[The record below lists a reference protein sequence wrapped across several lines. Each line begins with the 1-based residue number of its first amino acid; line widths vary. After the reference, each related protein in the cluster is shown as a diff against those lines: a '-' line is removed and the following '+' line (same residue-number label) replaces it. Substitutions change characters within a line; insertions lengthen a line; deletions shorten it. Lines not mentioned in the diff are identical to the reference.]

1 MDDTDI
7 PTILV
12 DDEDLG
18 HYSLED
24 PTDLAHRLRSSL
36 VEGADDQTFLP
47 FLTLSRILTK
57 TCIEAHLKKEYGDLA
72 SQYADQIGPLYAD
85 EADAPKDKPFPVP
98 LGEHTYLRIFA
109 ILVMFEKEG
118 QVHEFIRH
126 RKSAVRGIFALKT
139 LRLEDRSEYDNE
151 VEGLQR
157 FNGVGHRHIIQLM
170 ATFELHDRYHMM
182 LPWASCNLY
191 EFWKSDPFQKTGN
204 RDLDVIRWMSTQIL
218 GLLSAI
224 DAIHNPQGVQFY
236 GRHGDIK
243 PENILWFELDNDP
256 HGLLVLADFGLTKF
270 HRERSRSWTKNTNV
284 GYTYTYAPPEIDIL
298 EQFMSRSSDIWSFGC
313 VLLEMVCWLVGGWD
327 LCEVF
332 SYARLTEDASGILRN
347 DTFFAITKLQDDDL
361 HRFTVKP
368 QVLDFIRRLDHHESC
383 TNYVHDILDIVEKYM
398 VVVRTD
404 DVKRASTGEL
414 LEKFKNID
422 HRVQDDDK
430 RDYIA
435 RPTPG
440 PRKTPTKAL
449 PAVEAH
455 VVDRKYTY
463 SRESRLR
470 LTQRFT
476 DRSRQSQRQSIRIR
490 QIDDADLVIREP
502 HSMTGRK
509 KEFSPERLL
518 NADKRSN
525 LAAAQMIEA
534 KVFEV
539 LEESFDDTNTCLVK
553 FLVQWQVPVCVQEE
567 LDGSTDLGPIL
578 TITGTSSNSL
588 AVCCREYV
596 SETWRDHGTVFLEDL
611 EAFLVQKLPSTDSQV
626 PEKLAVNRPLFMKGH
641 SEDTPVV
648 LFKGCPSQISIFS
661 QFLCWIVATF
671 RLPEPKKTTSSS
683 VSFLHAPSVDD
694 KVHEFHISLKE
705 LKPLDH
711 GTPGTCW
718 TPLFP
723 STVMAEGF
731 EVPVHP
737 DSLRVSLEDDKGTA
751 TGIYLDGISFFLY
764 PTSYKTHP
772 GQQPVI
778 QWHLK
783 EKALDDDG
791 DRDPAI
797 PPDRDG
803 GPLWTKI
810 PVYETLRTSIT
821 VLGYCDKALV
831 QLGTESRRQ
840 YHNEPQYSHAEVE
853 KPNIEASLNSL
864 TLGSSA
870 GGAKAEGTI
879 GFKMRKGHWREL
891 EEKKELSYKQVL
903 RISQNKP
910 VIIYDTQRQSERAWM
925 VSELSMILE
934 LFNIWAQQE
943 GLRGIQYATASADG
957 GAAAFNVL
965 ANRSYSERTAIEK
978 MADEDPSDIKI
989 SGIIKRLYGRIHKTR
1004 SINTGSDEGAPGTLS
1019 LGRCTIKGWDWLE
1032 LVDGFERA
1040 TSQRREVVLLRSH
1053 WISDMTTEWSAL
1065 SGCAI
1070 PVKISTPLHE
1080 LAPRNIKINK
1090 AYLVSCTNSRHS
1102 GIQAAAAVFKEAAKA
1117 NEGVILKVADG
1128 VQMYIAAASSREQEA
1143 AEDSGDWKYYL
1154 TPVLRRLCQVAGL
1167 VSDSAPGSR
1176 SPAKMGSR
1184 EALAYLGSPEVV
1196 AASAL
1201 KGIISGPGAYKLPE
1215 NWAGQLDSFIGN
1227 VESTE
1232 TSSNGPA
1239 VEIFPG
1245 FPESVREEIAFM
1257 DIDSQDTDQIYPR
1270 SMTYES
1276 NVSKEA
1282 MANACMKDYD
1292 PDFQKVSRPNDI
1304 LVSGNGFGCGSS
1316 REQAA
1321 TAILAISIHF
1331 VVAGLRAAFP
1341 KDTKRPIP
1349 TFRTGWTLKWDVK
1362 KSIVHVQEGEGGEES
1377 AEKVGDIPPNV
1388 QEIIALGGLHERCRH
1403 ELKKAS

>member
-1 MDDTDI
+1 MDDTNI
-7 PTILV
+7 PTISV
-12 DDEDLG
+12 NDEISG

-24 PTDLAHRLRSSL
+24 STDLADRLRSSF
-36 VEGADDQTFLP
+36 VEGADDHQIFLP

-57 TCIEAHLKKEYGDLA
+57 MRIEAHLKKHYGGLA
-72 SQYADQIGPLYAD
+72 SQYADQIGPLYTD
-85 EADAPKDKPFPVP
+85 EADVPKDRPFPMS

-109 ILVMFEKEG
+109 ILVMIEKEG
-118 QVHEFIRH
+118 EVHRFLQHRACDGDLPFTLDIRKNAVFRKAGDGEPLGCFRGFRPYQLESFDMLQWRFTTPFFHAPTDNNRIFYHDFH
-126 RKSAVRGIFALKT
+126 RRTILPWCRLDESEVGLEKLSRHITQGAYATIKPIVIDKSSHDFNKVVLQGVKFAAKSIFALKT
-139 LRLEDRSEYDNE
+139 LRLEDRYEYDNE

-170 ATFELHDRYHMM
+170 ATFELHDRYHII

-191 EFWKSDPFQKTGN
+191 DFWKSDPFPKTGN
-204 RDLDVIRWMSTQIL
+204 RDLGVIRWMSTQTL
-218 GLLSAI
+218 GLLSAL
-224 DAIHNPQGVQFY
+224 DAIHNPQGAQFY
-236 GRHGDIK
+236 GRHGDVK
-243 PENILWFELDNDP
+243 PENILWFEMDDEP
-256 HGLLVLADFGLTKF
+256 HGLLVLADFGLTRF

-284 GYTYTYAPPEIDIL
+284 MGYTVTYAPPELDI
-298 EQFMSRSSDIWSFGC
+298 QDGFVSRSSDIWSFGC

-332 SYARLTEDASGILRN
+332 AYARLTEDASGILKT
-347 DTFFAITKLQDDDL
+347 DKFFAIIKGEDDEL

-383 TNYVHDILDIVEKYM
+383 TNYVHDVLDIIEKYM
-398 VVVRTD
+398 VVVPTD

-414 LEKFKNID
+414 LERFKDID
-422 HRVQDDDK
+422 QRVQDDDQS
-430 RDYIA
+430 DYIVK
-435 RPTPG
+435 PTPG

-449 PAVEAH
+449 TAVEAH
-455 VVDRKYTY
+455 VVERKYTY
-463 SRESRLR
+463 SRDSRLR

-490 QIDDADLVIREP
+490 QIDDAGLVIREP
-502 HSMTGRK
+502 HSITGRK

-518 NADKRSN
+518 NADKNSN
-525 LAAAQMIEA
+525 LGAAQMIEA

-539 LEESFDDTNTCLVK
+539 LEGSSYDTNICLVK

-578 TITGTSSNSL
+578 TITGTSPNSL
-588 AVCCREYV
+588 AICCREYV
-596 SETWRDHGTVFLEDL
+596 SETWKDIGEVFLEDL
-611 EAFLVQKLPSTDSQV
+611 EAFLIQKLPSAGIQV
-626 PEKLAVNRPLFMKGH
+626 PKEPTVNRPLFMSGD
-641 SEDTPVV
+641 SEDTAVV
-648 LFKGCPSQISIFS
+648 LFKGSRTQISVFS

-683 VSFLHAPSVDD
+683 VSFLHVPSV
-694 KVHEFHISLKE
+694 KYNVYEFQISLEE

-737 DSLRVSLEDDKGTA
+737 GVFGLQMPFNAMLELAEIVCDVSLEDDKGTA

-772 GQQPVI
+772 GGQPVI

-783 EKALDDDG
+783 EKTLDDDG

-797 PPDRDG
+797 PPDSDG
-803 GPLWTKI
+803 
-810 PVYETLRTSIT
+810 

-831 QLGTESRRQ
+831 QL
-840 YHNEPQYSHAEVE
+840 EVE
-853 KPNIEASLNSL
+853 RPNIEASLNSL

-910 VIIYDTQRQSERAWM
+910 VIIYDTQRQNERAWM

-934 LFNIWAQQE
+934 LFNIWAQHE

-978 MADEDPSDIKI
+978 MAAEDPSDIKI

-1040 TSQRREVVLLRSH
+1040 TSQRREVYASRIFGSQPCWLPFTRF
-1053 WISDMTTEWSAL
+1053 
-1065 SGCAI
+1065 I
-1070 PVKISTPLHE
+1070 PVFFAHE
-1080 LAPRNIKINK
+1080 
-1090 AYLVSCTNSRHS
+1090 
-1102 GIQAAAAVFKEAAKA
+1102 
-1117 NEGVILKVADG
+1117 
-1128 VQMYIAAASSREQEA
+1128 
-1143 AEDSGDWKYYL
+1143 
-1154 TPVLRRLCQVAGL
+1154 
-1167 VSDSAPGSR
+1167 
-1176 SPAKMGSR
+1176 
-1184 EALAYLGSPEVV
+1184 
-1196 AASAL
+1196 
-1201 KGIISGPGAYKLPE
+1201 
-1215 NWAGQLDSFIGN
+1215 
-1227 VESTE
+1227 
-1232 TSSNGPA
+1232 
-1239 VEIFPG
+1239 
-1245 FPESVREEIAFM
+1245 
-1257 DIDSQDTDQIYPR
+1257 
-1270 SMTYES
+1270 
-1276 NVSKEA
+1276 
-1282 MANACMKDYD
+1282 
-1292 PDFQKVSRPNDI
+1292 
-1304 LVSGNGFGCGSS
+1304 
-1316 REQAA
+1316 
-1321 TAILAISIHF
+1321 
-1331 VVAGLRAAFP
+1331 
-1341 KDTKRPIP
+1341 
-1349 TFRTGWTLKWDVK
+1349 
-1362 KSIVHVQEGEGGEES
+1362 
-1377 AEKVGDIPPNV
+1377 VGDLIVPEQPGQVCRQWSPLPGGRSNTYLARGALPALFTASKPTRQGYGLLGELGV
-1388 QEIIALGGLHERCRH
+1388 DAEIHTGLE
-1403 ELKKAS
+1403 KDG

>member
-1 MDDTDI
+1 MDDTNI
-7 PTILV
+7 PTISV
-12 DDEDLG
+12 NDEILG
-18 HYSLED
+18 HSSLED
-24 PTDLAHRLRSSL
+24 SPDLADRLRLSL
-36 VEGADDQTFLP
+36 VEGADDHQTFLP

-57 TCIEAHLKKEYGDLA
+57 ACIEAHLKKQYGDLA

-85 EADAPKDKPFPVP
+85 EADVPKDKPFPVS

-109 ILVMFEKEG
+109 ILVMIEKEG
-118 QVHEFIRH
+118 EVHRFLQHRVCDGDLPLTLDIRKNAAFRKGGDEDPLSCFRRFRPYQLESFEMLQWRFTTPFFHAPTDNNRIFYHDFH
-126 RKSAVRGIFALKT
+126 RRTILPWCRLDKSEVGLERLGRHVARGAYGTIKPIVIDKSSHDFEKVLQGVKSAAKGIFALKT
-139 LRLEDRSEYDNE
+139 LRLEDRYEYDNE

-157 FNGVGHRHIIQLM
+157 FNGVGHRHIIQLL
-170 ATFELHDRYHMM
+170 ATFELHDRYHMI

-191 EFWKSDPFQKTGN
+191 DFWKSEPFPKIGN
-204 RDLDVIRWMSTQIL
+204 RDLDVIRWMSTQTL
-218 GLLSAI
+218 GLLSAL
-224 DAIHNPQGVQFY
+224 DAIHNPQGAQFY

-270 HRERSRSWTKNTNV
+270 HRERSRSWTKNTTV
-284 GYTYTYAPPEIDIL
+284 GYSYTYAPPEIDIEGGL
-298 EQFMSRSSDIWSFGC
+298 MSRSSDIWSFGC
-313 VLLEMVCWLVGGWD
+313 VLLETVCWLLGGWE
-327 LCEVF
+327 LCEAF
-332 SYARLTEDASGILRN
+332 SYARLTETDASGILSTDR
-347 DTFFAITKLQDDDL
+347 FFEVVKLEDDEL
-361 HRFTVKP
+361 RRFTVKP
-368 QVLDFIRRLDHHESC
+368 QVLDFIRRLDHHELC
-383 TNYVHDILDIVEKYM
+383 TNYIHNILDIVEKYM
-398 VVVRTD
+398 VVVRTN

-414 LEKFKNID
+414 LEKFKDID
-422 HRVQDDDK
+422 QRVQDDDK
-430 RDYIA
+430 RDYIVK
-435 RPTPG
+435 PMPG
-440 PRKTPTKAL
+440 PCKTPTKAIT
-449 PAVEAH
+449 AVEAH
-455 VVDRKYTY
+455 VVERKYTY
-463 SRESRLR
+463 SRDSRLR

-490 QIDDADLVIREP
+490 QIDDAGLVIREP
-502 HSMTGRK
+502 HSITGRK

-518 NADKRSN
+518 NADKNSD

-534 KVFEV
+534 KVFNV
-539 LEESFDDTNTCLVK
+539 LDEGFDGINTCMVK
-553 FLVQWQVPVCVQEE
+553 FVVQWQVPVCVQEE

-578 TITGTSSNSL
+578 TITGTSSNSW

-596 SETWRDHGTVFLEDL
+596 SATWKDDGTLFLEDL
-611 EAFLVQKLPSTDSQV
+611 EAFLVQKLPSIGAQV
-626 PEKLAVNRPLFMKGH
+626 PKEPTVNRPLFMSGD
-641 SEDTPVV
+641 SEDTAVV
-648 LFKGCPSQISIFS
+648 LFKGSRTQISIFS

-723 STVMAEGF
+723 STVMADGF

-737 DSLRVSLEDDKGTA
+737 GVFGLQMPFDATLELAEIVCDVSLEDDKGTA

-772 GQQPVI
+772 GQQPVV

-783 EKALDDDG
+783 EKTLDDDG

-803 GPLWTKI
+803 
-810 PVYETLRTSIT
+810 

-853 KPNIEASLNSL
+853 RPNIEASLNSL

-910 VIIYDTQRQSERAWM
+910 VIIYDTQRQNERAWM

-978 MADEDPSDIKI
+978 MAAEDPSDIKI

-1040 TSQRREVVLLRSH
+1040 TSQRREVYASRIFSSQPCWLPF
-1053 WISDMTTEWSAL
+1053 TNF
-1065 SGCAI
+1065 I
-1070 PVKISTPLHE
+1070 PVFFAQEVGDLIVPEQPVCRQWSPL
-1080 LAPRNIKINK
+1080 PGGRSNM
-1090 AYLVSCTNSRHS
+1090 YL
-1102 GIQAAAAVFKEAAKA
+1102 
-1117 NEGVILKVADG
+1117 
-1128 VQMYIAAASSREQEA
+1128 
-1143 AEDSGDWKYYL
+1143 
-1154 TPVLRRLCQVAGL
+1154 
-1167 VSDSAPGSR
+1167 
-1176 SPAKMGSR
+1176 
-1184 EALAYLGSPEVV
+1184 
-1196 AASAL
+1196 
-1201 KGIISGPGAYKLPE
+1201 
-1215 NWAGQLDSFIGN
+1215 
-1227 VESTE
+1227 
-1232 TSSNGPA
+1232 
-1239 VEIFPG
+1239 
-1245 FPESVREEIAFM
+1245 
-1257 DIDSQDTDQIYPR
+1257 
-1270 SMTYES
+1270 
-1276 NVSKEA
+1276 
-1282 MANACMKDYD
+1282 
-1292 PDFQKVSRPNDI
+1292 
-1304 LVSGNGFGCGSS
+1304 
-1316 REQAA
+1316 AA
-1321 TAILAISIHF
+1321 T
-1331 VVAGLRAAFP
+1331 
-1341 KDTKRPIP
+1341 
-1349 TFRTGWTLKWDVK
+1349 
-1362 KSIVHVQEGEGGEES
+1362 ES
-1377 AEKVGDIPPNV
+1377 GKE
-1388 QEIIALGGLHERCRH
+1388 
-1403 ELKKAS
+1403 

>member
-1 MDDTDI
+1 MIDKSSHDFDK
-7 PTILV
+7 V
-12 DDEDLG
+12 
-18 HYSLED
+18 
-24 PTDLAHRLRSSL
+24 LRGVKSAAK
-36 VEGADDQTFLP
+36 G
-47 FLTLSRILTK
+47 
-57 TCIEAHLKKEYGDLA
+57 
-72 SQYADQIGPLYAD
+72 
-85 EADAPKDKPFPVP
+85 
-98 LGEHTYLRIFA
+98 IFA
-109 ILVMFEKEG
+109 I
-118 QVHEFIRH
+118 
-126 RKSAVRGIFALKT
+126 KT
-139 LRLEDRSEYDNE
+139 LRLEDRYEYDNE

-157 FNGVGHRHIIQLM
+157 FNGVGHRHIIQLL
-170 ATFELHDRYHMM
+170 ATFELHERYHMM
-182 LPWASCNLY
+182 FPWASCNLY
-191 EFWKSDPFQKTGN
+191 EFWKSDPFSETGN
-204 RDLDVIRWMSTQIL
+204 RDLDVIRWISTQTL
-218 GLLSAI
+218 GLLAAL

-236 GRHGDIK
+236 GRHGDVK
-243 PENILWFELDNDP
+243 PENILWFEMDDEP
-256 HGLLVLADFGLTKF
+256 YGLLVLADFGLTKF
-270 HRERSRSWTKNTNV
+270 HRERTRSRTKNTTV
-284 GYTYTYAPPEIDIL
+284 GYTYTYAPPEIDI
-298 EQFMSRSSDIWSFGC
+298 EGGVMSRSSDIWSFGC
-313 VLLEMVCWLVGGWD
+313 VLLEMVCWFLGGWE
-327 LCEVF
+327 LCEAF
-332 SYARLTEDASGILRN
+332 SYARLTEEDASGILRT
-347 DTFFAITKLQDDDL
+347 DKFFAVVKLEDDEL
-361 HRFTVKP
+361 RRFTVIP

-383 TNYVHDILDIVEKYM
+383 TNYIHDILDIVEKYM
-398 VVVRTD
+398 VVVRTV
-404 DVKRASTGEL
+404 DVERASIGEL
-414 LEKFKNID
+414 LEKFKD
-422 HRVQDDDK
+422 VDRRVQDDDQ

-435 RPTPG
+435 KPTPG
-440 PRKTPTKAL
+440 PRKTPTKA
-449 PAVEAH
+449 PTAVEAH

-463 SRESRLR
+463 SRQSRLR

-490 QIDDADLVIREP
+490 QIDDAGLVNREP
-502 HSMTGRK
+502 HSMTDRK

-518 NADKRSN
+518 NADKKSN

-539 LEESFDDTNTCLVK
+539 LEESFDDTCLVK

-596 SETWRDHGTVFLEDL
+596 SETWKDIGTVFLEDL
-611 EAFLVQKLPSTDSQV
+611 EAFLVQKLPSTGTQV
-626 PEKLAVNRPLFMKGH
+626 PKEPTVNRPLFMSRD
-641 SEDTPVV
+641 SEDTAVV
-648 LFKGCPSQISIFS
+648 LFKGSRTQISVFS

-683 VSFLHAPSVDD
+683 VSFLHVPSV
-694 KVHEFHISLKE
+694 KYNVYEFHISLEE

-731 EVPVHP
+731 EIPVHP
-737 DSLRVSLEDDKGTA
+737 GVFGLQMPFDAMLELAEIVCDVSLEDEKGTA

-783 EKALDDDG
+783 EKTLDDDG

-821 VLGYCDKALV
+821 VLGYCEKALV
-831 QLGTESRRQ
+831 QLGTETRRQ
-840 YHNEPQYSHAEVE
+840 YHNEPQYSLAKVE

-910 VIIYDTQRQSERAWM
+910 VIIYDTQRLNERAWM

-965 ANRSYSERTAIEK
+965 ANRSYSERIAIEK

-1032 LVDGFERA
+1032 LVDGFERS
-1040 TSQRREVVLLRSH
+1040 TSQRRQVHASRIFGSQPCWLPFTKFIPVFFAHEVGDLIVPEQPDQVCRQWSPLPGGRSNTYLAVSLRC
-1053 WISDMTTEWSAL
+1053 IRGFAA
-1065 SGCAI
+1065 SGCY
-1070 PVKISTPLHE
+1070 E
-1080 LAPRNIKINK
+1080 
-1090 AYLVSCTNSRHS
+1090 
-1102 GIQAAAAVFKEAAKA
+1102 
-1117 NEGVILKVADG
+1117 
-1128 VQMYIAAASSREQEA
+1128 
-1143 AEDSGDWKYYL
+1143 
-1154 TPVLRRLCQVAGL
+1154 GL
-1167 VSDSAPGSR
+1167 VWCEDAHLFEPCQNCKNV
-1176 SPAKMGSR
+1176 P
-1184 EALAYLGSPEVV
+1184 
-1196 AASAL
+1196 
-1201 KGIISGPGAYKLPE
+1201 KLCPKRP
-1215 NWAGQLDSFIGN
+1215 QR
-1227 VESTE
+1227 VEKSKARK
-1232 TSSNGPA
+1232 GPA
-1239 VEIFPG
+1239 QILPRGINDGLVIFG
-1245 FPESVREEIAFM
+1245 
-1257 DIDSQDTDQIYPR
+1257 T
-1270 SMTYES
+1270 
-1276 NVSKEA
+1276 
-1282 MANACMKDYD
+1282 
-1292 PDFQKVSRPNDI
+1292 SR
-1304 LVSGNGFGCGSS
+1304 
-1316 REQAA
+1316 
-1321 TAILAISIHF
+1321 
-1331 VVAGLRAAFP
+1331 
-1341 KDTKRPIP
+1341 
-1349 TFRTGWTLKWDVK
+1349 K
-1362 KSIVHVQEGEGGEES
+1362 KQLS
-1377 AEKVGDIPPNV
+1377 
-1388 QEIIALGGLHERCRH
+1388 
-1403 ELKKAS
+1403 